1 MRYQTKDWVPTWL
14 PCHDFGLLCPVGVD
28 VGLFPAEA
36 TPEHNVHNQK
46 SFLALQFRVPT
57 KFPSFTA
64 RIAHFL
70 GNALKIPG
78 WVQGKAARARLLPVT
93 GGLTHK
99 YLRMEIT

>member
-36 TPEHNVHNQK
+36 TPEHNVHDQK

-57 KFPSFTA
+57 KSFTA
-64 RIAHFL
+64 R
-70 GNALKIPG
+70 NALKIPG